1 MSNLLAMLKEH
12 NAHMDAVASERAI
25 NNNNFKERQAE
36 AWKQIEANNK
46 QRDLAM
52 AQFRLDVGRLSRG
65 DISEEPD
72 VFEQLLAATEVIKN
86 PRRTVK
92 IVGVKT
98 ATCIRGLKRAEL
110 ICADGV
116 NRVITYRGKL
126 TDAVPNGTVTLVDIS
141 EDME

>member
-12 NAHMDAVASERAI
+12 NAHMDAVTNDRIEK
-25 NNNNFKERQAE
+25 NKKFKERQEE
-36 AWKQIEANNK
+36 AWKQIKANNEE
-46 QRDLAM
+46 RDLAM

-72 VFEQLLAATEVIKN
+72 VFEQLVAATEVIKN
-86 PRRTVK
+86 PMRKVRVT
-92 IVGVKT
+92 GVRNT
-98 ATCIRGLKRAEL
+98 TCIRGLKRTVL

-116 NRVITYRGKL
+116 DRIITYRGEL
-126 TDAVPNGTVTLVDIS
+126 SDAVPNGTVTLIDIS